1 MLSAKEFCAVYI
13 KDRKISLRFLDEA
26 DRFGQASSAFGRDF
40 LFFITACYAGMLL
53 ASS

>member
-1 MLSAKEFCAVYI
+1 MLSAKKFCTGYI
-13 KDRKISLRFLDEA
+13 KDRKISLLFLNAA

-40 LFFITACYAGMLL
+40 LFFIITCYAGMLL